1 MQAKAFNTQVF
12 LEISCNIVFALII
25 IYLLKSGNYLYYV
38 TPRMEPYLIFSS
50 IVSLIWAVTGIRRLF
65 KPQHLIRSAHCFV
78 LMIPVLLLLLPHSA
92 LGINDVSTGYAGAGA
107 YMKNPASGNS
117 SMQSEYSS
125 GQYSNFTND
134 PVDYSGSTTYPS
146 TQEDYSYSY
155 DTAPSPYDRDAK
167 SGLDEENKK
176 INIINDEFYPWITEI
191 YANIDRYEGYEIT
204 MTGFVFKDQ
213 EYFNEDEFVPAR
225 LAMVC
230 CAADLAPVG
239 ILCLYDNLSELESG
253 QWITVT
259 GILHKGQ
266 YNGQDE
272 PQITV
277 TDISPAEEVL
287 GYIFPY

>member
-1 MQAKAFNTQVF
+1 MQAKAFNSQVF
-12 LEISCNIVFALII
+12 LEILCNTVFVLII
-25 IYLLKSGNYLYYV
+25 IHLLKSGNYLYYV
-38 TPRMEPYLIFSS
+38 TPRMKPYFIFSAIIS
-50 IVSLIWAVTGIRRLF
+50 TIWSLAGIKRLF

-78 LMIPVLLLLLPHSA
+78 LIIPVLLLLLPHSA
-92 LGINDVSTGYAGAGA
+92 LGINDVSTGYTGAGA
-107 YMKNPASGNS
+107 FAKNPPAGNS
-117 SMQSEYSS
+117 LDQSEYYSE
-125 GQYSNFTND
+125 QYYNFTDD

-146 TQEDYSYSY
+146 TQEDYSSY
-155 DTAPSPYDRDAK
+155 DIAPSPYEQNVK

-176 INIINDEFYPWITEI
+176 ITINNDEFYPWITEI
-191 YANIDRYEGYEIT
+191 YTNMDRYEGYEIT

-213 EYFNEDEFVPAR
+213 EYFYENEFVPAR

-277 TDISPAEEVL
+277 TGISPAEEVL

>member
-1 MQAKAFNTQVF
+1 MQAKAFNFQVF

-38 TPRMEPYLIFSS
+38 TPRMEPYLIFST
-50 IVSLIWAVTGIRRLF
+50 IVSAIWALAGIKRLF

-78 LMIPVLLLLLPHSA
+78 LMIPVVLLLLPHSA

-107 YMKNPASGNS
+107 YMKNPTSGNS
-117 SMQSEYSS
+117 SIQSEYSS
-125 GQYSNFTND
+125 GQYSDFTND
-134 PVDYSGSTTYPS
+134 PVDYSGNTTSPS
-146 TQEDYSYSY
+146 AQEDYNYSY
-155 DTAPSPYDRDAK
+155 DISPSPYEPDVK

-191 YANIDRYEGYEIT
+191 YANMDGYEGYEIT

-213 EYFNEDEFVPAR
+213 EYLNENEFVPAR

-230 CAADLAPVG
+230 CAADLAPIG

-253 QWITVT
+253 QWVTVT

-277 TDISPAEEVL
+277 TGISPAEEVL
-287 GYIFPY
+287 VYIFPY

>member
-38 TPRMEPYLIFSS
+38 TPRMEPYLIFTS

>member
-1 MQAKAFNTQVF
+1 MQAKAFNSQVF

-38 TPRMEPYLIFSS
+38 TPRMEPYLIFSA
-50 IVSLIWAVTGIRRLF
+50 IVSVFWAVTGIRRLF

-78 LMIPVLLLLLPHSA
+78 LMLPVLLLLLPHSA
-92 LGINDVSTGYAGAGA
+92 LGINDISTGYAGA
-107 YMKNPASGNS
+107 NI
-117 SMQSEYSS
+117 
-125 GQYSNFTND
+125 
-134 PVDYSGSTTYPS
+134 
-146 TQEDYSYSY
+146 
-155 DTAPSPYDRDAK
+155 APSPYDQDAK

-176 INIINDEFYPWITEI
+176 ITISNDEFYPWITEI
-191 YANIDRYEGYEIT
+191 YGNIDRYEGYEIT

-213 EYFNEDEFVPAR
+213 EYLNENEFVPAR

-272 PQITV
+272 PQLTV
-277 TDISPAEEVL
+277 TGISPAEEVH

>member
-1 MQAKAFNTQVF
+1 MQAKAFNPQVF

>member
-1 MQAKAFNTQVF
+1 MQAKAFNPQVF

-117 SMQSEYSS
+117 SMQSEYSF